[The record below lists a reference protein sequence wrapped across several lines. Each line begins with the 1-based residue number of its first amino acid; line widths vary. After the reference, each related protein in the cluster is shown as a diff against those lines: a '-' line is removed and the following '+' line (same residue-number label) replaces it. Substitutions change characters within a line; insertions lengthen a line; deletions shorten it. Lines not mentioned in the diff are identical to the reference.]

1 MTEKTST
8 GAPTRTISDYEA
20 TLARADTAVASFER
34 DDKTIVHLLRNFL
47 RRNPTMIPALIL
59 VLSVLIFGLIESRFL
74 GMGALSTVMKQVTVT
89 GFIALA
95 QTLIILTAG
104 IDLSVGAIL
113 VVSSLVM
120 GSTAVTAGVPLPTG
134 FGPMDL
140 FGLSLPFGLTFE
152 RFILPV
158 PLAVALGI
166 FVGGVMG
173 MLNGLLVV
181 KAKLPPFIVTLGTLS
196 IFEALKLWYS
206 ASESVRNV
214 DIVEKAPGLLWFGE
228 GIALARAKD
237 PAVIDSGLVITGFGE
252 PKIFFM
258 DTTEFL
264 GVAQLSWGV
273 FMLIILAAVLWYVL
287 NHTAWGRHVH
297 AIGDDPDAA
306 MLSGIQVGRT
316 LISVYTVAGLICG
329 FAAWIAIGRVGS
341 ISPIAF
347 ADVNLASI
355 TAVVIGGTSLFG
367 GRGSIIGS
375 VLGAMIVGVFITGLS
390 LAGVDDYWQKFAA
403 GCLVIIAVALDQW
416 LRRASQ

>member
-1 MTEKTST
+1 MASED
-8 GAPTRTISDYEA
+8 APTKTISDFEA
-20 TLARADTAVASFER
+20 TLTKADTAVASFEK
-34 DDKTIVHLLRNFL
+34 DDKTLVHKLRNFL
-47 RRNPTMIPALIL
+47 RRNPTMIPALVL
-59 VLSVLIFGLIESRFL
+59 VLSILVFGLIQPRFL
-74 GMGALSTVMKQVTVT
+74 GVGALSTVLKQVTVT

-120 GSTAVTAGVPLPTG
+120 ANLAVFSGVPV
-134 FGPMDL
+134 
-140 FGLSLPFGLTFE
+140 
-152 RFILPV
+152 II
-158 PLAVALGI
+158 AVLIGIAL
-166 FVGGVMG
+166 GGVMG
-173 MLNGLLVV
+173 AVNGLLVTLMR
-181 KAKLPPFIVTLGTLS
+181 LPPFIVTLGTLS
-196 IFEALKLWYS
+196 VFESLKLWYS
-206 ASESVRNV
+206 QSESVRNV
-214 DIVEKAPGLLWFGE
+214 DIEANAPSLLFFGQGFNISGASVSYG
-228 GIALARAKD
+228 GI
-237 PAVIDSGLVITGFGE
+237 T
-252 PKIFFM
+252 
-258 DTTEFL
+258 
-264 GVAQLSWGV
+264 
-273 FMLIILAAVLWYVL
+273 LILLAALLWYVL

-306 MLSGIQVGRT
+306 LLSGINVNRT
-316 LISVYTVAGLICG
+316 LVSVYTVAGLICG

-341 ISPIAF
+341 VSPIAF
-347 ADVNLASI
+347 QDVNLASI

>member
-1 MTEKTST
+1 MSSQD
-8 GAPTRTISDYEA
+8 APTKTISDYEA
-20 TLARADTAVASFER
+20 TLNKADTAVASFEK
-34 DDKTIVHLLRNFL
+34 DDKTLVHKLRNFL
-47 RRNPTMIPALIL
+47 RRNPTMIPALVL
-59 VLSVLIFGLIESRFL
+59 VLSILIFGLIQPRFL
-74 GMGALSTVMKQVTVT
+74 GVGALSTVLKQVTVT

-120 GSTAVTAGVPLPTG
+120 ANLAVFSGVPV
-134 FGPMDL
+134 
-140 FGLSLPFGLTFE
+140 
-152 RFILPV
+152 II
-158 PLAVALGI
+158 AVLIGIAL
-166 FVGGVMG
+166 GGVMG
-173 MLNGLLVV
+173 AVNGLLVTLMR
-181 KAKLPPFIVTLGTLS
+181 LPPFIVTLGTLS
-196 IFEALKLWYS
+196 IFESLKLWYS
-206 ASESVRNV
+206 KSESVRNV
-214 DIVEKAPGLLWFGE
+214 DIEANASGLLFFGKGFNISGASVSYG
-228 GIALARAKD
+228 GI
-237 PAVIDSGLVITGFGE
+237 T
-252 PKIFFM
+252 
-258 DTTEFL
+258 
-264 GVAQLSWGV
+264 
-273 FMLIILAAVLWYVL
+273 LILLAALLWYVL

-306 MLSGIQVGRT
+306 LLSGINVNRT
-316 LISVYTVAGLICG
+316 LVSVYTVAGVICG

-341 ISPIAF
+341 VSPIAF
-347 ADVNLASI
+347 EDVNLASI